1 MANETKARPQKPPEK
16 KIGPF
21 TSGIGVAIWL
31 NEAELENGEH
41 RQFRSITIN
50 PRRYFDSKSGQW
62 KDAASYQQADLPSLI
77 FSLQKA
83 LEYCYETPISG
94 QEEAEAA
101 EAEGGAGGRF

>member
-1 MANETKARPQKPPEK
+1 MAQDTKVRQTKPPEK

-62 KDAASYQQADLPSLI
+62 TDAAPYQQADLPSLI

-83 LEYCYETPISG
+83 LEFCYETPIPG
-94 QEEAEAA
+94 QEDAESA
-101 EAEGGAGGRF
+101 ESGGGAGDHF